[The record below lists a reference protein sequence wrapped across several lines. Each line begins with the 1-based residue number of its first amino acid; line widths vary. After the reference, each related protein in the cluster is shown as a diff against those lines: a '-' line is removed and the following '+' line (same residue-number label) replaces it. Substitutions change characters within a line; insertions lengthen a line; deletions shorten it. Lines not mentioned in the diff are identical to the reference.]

1 MKITIL
7 TLFPDF
13 FTSPLESSMLKRAQ
27 NKETVEFSIINIRD
41 FTTDKHQVTDDRPFG
56 GGAGM
61 VLKVEPIFNA
71 LDSLNLLETEGPNK
85 GKRKK
90 NDAKLVL
97 LTSAKGPAFTQEK
110 ARSFAQ
116 YQEVIIICGH
126 YEGVDE
132 RVAQNIIDSEIR
144 IGEYVLTGGEPA
156 AIVLADAISR
166 LVPGVLGN
174 ESSLV
179 GESHDEPGLL
189 AYPQYTRPEVFN
201 DWATPPV
208 LLGGNHAA
216 IAEWRSKNRG

>member
-13 FTSPLESSMLKRAQ
+13 FTSPLASSMLKRAQ
-27 NKETVEFSIINIRD
+27 NSDSVTFSIINIRD
-41 FTTDKHQVTDDRPFG
+41 FTTDKHSTTDDRPFG

-71 LDSLNLLETEGPNK
+71 LQSLDLLEKDGENK

-90 NDAKLVL
+90 NDSRLVL
-97 LTSAKGPAFTQEK
+97 LTSAKGDQFTQEK
-110 ARSFAQ
+110 ARASAQ
-116 YQEVIIICGH
+116 YTEIIIICGH

-132 RVAQNIIDSEIR
+132 RVALHLIDAEVR
-144 IGEYVLTGGEPA
+144 IGDYVLTGGEPA

-174 ESSLV
+174 ESSLE
-179 GESHDEPGLL
+179 GESHDKPGVFG
-189 AYPQYTRPEVFN
+189 YPQYTRPEVFN
-201 DWATPPV
+201 DWATPST
-208 LLGGNHAA
+208 LLGGNHAE
-216 IAEWRSKNRG
+216 IKTWREKNRG